1 MGGARP
7 ITREVSEP
15 VALHA
20 AKAFLHLYCPPRS
33 AGAAVPDGIL
43 SGRHQRKRGRRVWL
57 EQCWMYGDQ
66 VDEPGP
72 PAIHL
77 P

>member
-1 MGGARP
+1 MGGVRP
-7 ITREVSEP
+7 ITREVSES

-20 AKAFLHLYCPPRS
+20 AKALLHLCCRS
-33 AGAAVPDGIL
+33 AALEPVPDGIL